1 MQNQATLW
9 EFLHGP
15 TAGKGIV
22 RAFPRRSVPP
32 LVLRS
37 GQLSP
42 EFRYR
47 PAGVDRGSWF
57 ARSDLLRMHPA
68 GTVECCGAD
77 HPSSRLLRRRI
88 HEAHA
93 DGHPVTVEDGT
104 ARYVQGRCARIAGPS
119 RGRAGCIPSKS
130 PDFRIKRECREV
142 RFETD
147 LRAYEKAQGRSPLEI
162 SRTAREQRPSP

>member
-1 MQNQATLW
+1 
-9 EFLHGP
+9 LHGP
-15 TAGKGIV
+15 TAGKGVV
-22 RAFPRRSVPP
+22 RAFPRRPEPP

-93 DGHPVTVEDGT
+93 DGYPVTAEDGT

-130 PDFRIKRECREV
+130 PDFGIRGRCREF
-142 RFETD
+142 RSETGVH
-147 LRAYEKAQGRSPLEI
+147 RCK
-162 SRTAREQRPSP
+162 SRRTGEPGTLPTIRE